1 MKIGFVSLGMRN
13 EPLEEV
19 LEFAAE
25 AGGEALELN
34 GRSGVH
40 RDLWQ
45 EPVDYDALR
54 SRIRDHGVSV
64 TSIGGYCSFA
74 QPTDKGLDRE
84 VARFVDYCRLAR
96 EMGVSVVRAF
106 AGDVLEGYALDELY
120 PRIVEGFTRVTAKVA
135 DWNLVIGIENHGRLI
150 NDGRQLC
157 DLLQDVDSQILGITL
172 DTGNFCWAGHSLEE
186 AHRFFDMLAPWT
198 VNVHVKD
205 GTFVNGEWVL
215 RPAGRG
221 DIDLPWV
228 VELLAAEDYDGAVLS
243 EYEGEAEFR
252 ASTLES
258 VAYLRGL
265 RNSLV

>member
-1 MKIGFVSLGMRN
+1 MKIGFVSLGMRE

-19 LEFAAE
+19 LDLAAT

-34 GRSGVH
+34 GRPGVH
-40 RDLWQ
+40 QDLWQ
-45 EPVDYDALR
+45 ETVDYGALC
-54 SRIRDHGVSV
+54 SRIEQQGVSI
-64 TSIGGYCSFA
+64 TSVGGYCGFA
-74 QPTDKGLDRE
+74 QPTDEGLARE

-96 EMGVSVVRAF
+96 EMDVPVVRAF
-106 AGDVLEGYALDELY
+106 AGDVLQGYALDDLY
-120 PRIVEGFTRVTAKVA
+120 PRIVEGFRRVTAAVA
-135 DWNLVIGIENHGRLI
+135 DWDLLIGIENHGRLI
-150 NDGRQLC
+150 NHGRQLR
-157 DLLQDVDSQILGITL
+157 DLLQDVDSPILGITL

-205 GTFVNGEWVL
+205 GTFMDGEWAL

-228 VELLAAEDYDGAVLS
+228 MELLAAEDYDGAVLS
-243 EYEGEAEFR
+243 EYEGEGEFC

-265 RNSLV
+265 RDSLG